1 MNHCCKLYSLKL
13 VFSNF
18 SYVLISGLI
27 ALGLFIPLSLVSEHL
42 FLEPYIVFSLYPETV
57 FNFSLILILS
67 ILAGIV
73 VSMNVFRVKLIKNTK
88 KMGGSL
94 IGTIIGASAGAC
106 SCGPIGVSVITSFG
120 TAGSIASSFLTNYE
134 IPLRLFS
141 IGILILV
148 FLTTLKSL
156 SVECKINQ

>member
-1 MNHCCKLYSLKL
+1 MSVEKTFILRADVKEALKKIDDL
-13 VFSNF
+13 NEKVD
-18 SYVLISGLI
+18 GL
-27 ALGLFIPLSLVSEHL
+27 SESAKKT
-42 FLEPYIVFSLYPETV
+42 E
-57 FNFSLILILS
+57 
-67 ILAGIV
+67 
-73 VSMNVFRVKLIKNTK
+73 KNTK

-134 IPLRLFS
+134 IPLRLLS

-148 FLTTLKSL
+148 LLTTMKSL